1 VIGRLLSGVLF
12 AALGY
17 ALPLV
22 GSGSLGHD
30 FRPWLAMTSALL
42 LVFAQP
48 TLSREEARAARATDR
63 GSAPLIMAL
72 SLGSQVAASLELR
85 AGTACSGAAVACGL
99 ALVLLGSVVRVA
111 AIRAL
116 GKAFTA
122 TVHVGADHRLVQE
135 GLYRRLRHPSYV
147 GALLALIG
155 VPILFSAWWAAAFTL
170 VVMSF
175 AYTRRI
181 RLEERAL
188 LERHGAAYQDYRAR
202 TAMLIPGLW

>member
-1 VIGRLLSGVLF
+1 MIARLLSAVLF

-22 GSGSLGHD
+22 GSGSLAHD
-30 FRPWLAMTSALL
+30 VRPWLAMTSALL

-48 TLSREEARAARATDR
+48 TLSREEARATRATDR

-72 SLGSQVAASLELR
+72 SLASQVLASLELR
-85 AGTACSGAAVACGL
+85 AGTVASAPAVVSGL
-99 ALVLLGSVVRVA
+99 ALVLLGSLIRVA
-111 AIRAL
+111 AIHTL

-122 TVHVGADHRLVQE
+122 TVQVDADHRLVQQ
-135 GLYRRLRHPSYV
+135 GLYRHLRHPSYL

-155 VPILFSAWWAAAFTL
+155 VPVLFSAWWATAFTA
-170 VVMSF
+170 VAMSF
-175 AYTRRI
+175 AYLRRI

-188 LERHGAAYQDYRAR
+188 LERHGTAYRDYRAR
-202 TAMLIPGLW
+202 TALVIPGLW

>member
-1 VIGRLLSGVLF
+1 MIGRLLSAVLF
-12 AALGY
+12 AGLAY

-30 FRPWLAMTSALL
+30 VRPWLAMTSALV

-48 TLSREEARAARATDR
+48 TLSREQARATRATDR

-72 SLGSQVAASLELR
+72 SLASQVTASLELR
-85 AGTACSGAAVACGL
+85 AGTAVSAAAVACGL
-99 ALVLLGSVVRVA
+99 ALVVLGSVIRLS
-111 AIRAL
+111 AIHTL

-122 TVHVGADHRLVQE
+122 TVQVDADHRLVHE
-135 GLYRRLRHPSYV
+135 GIYRRLRHPSYL
-147 GALLALIG
+147 GAFLALIG
-155 VPILFSAWWAAAFTL
+155 VPILFSAWWATALTVA
-170 VVMSF
+170 VMSF
-175 AYTRRI
+175 AYMRRI

-188 LERHGAAYQDYRAR
+188 LEKHGAAYRDYRAR

>member
-1 VIGRLLSGVLF
+1 MIGRLLSAVMF

-17 ALPLV
+17 ALPLL
-22 GSGSLGHD
+22 GSGSLAHD
-30 FRPWLAMTSALL
+30 FRPWIAMTSAFL

-48 TLSREEARAARATDR
+48 TLSKEEARASRAADR

-85 AGTACSGAAVACGL
+85 AGTTVSAANVGCGV

-111 AIRAL
+111 AIRTL

-122 TVHVGADHRLVQE
+122 TVHVDADHRLVQQ
-135 GLYRRLRHPSYV
+135 GLYRRVRHPSYL

-155 VPILFSAWWAAAFTL
+155 VPILFSAGWATALTF

-175 AYTRRI
+175 AYRRRI

-188 LERHGAAYQDYRAR
+188 LERHGAAYEDYRAR

>member
-1 VIGRLLSGVLF
+1 VIGRLLSAVLF

-22 GSGSLGHD
+22 GSGSLEHD
-30 FRPWLAMTSALL
+30 FRPWLAMASALL

-48 TLSREEARAARATDR
+48 TLSKQEARATRANDR

-72 SLGSQVAASLELR
+72 SLGSQIMASLELR
-85 AGTACSGAAVACGL
+85 AGTAVSAAAVACGL
-99 ALVLLGSVVRVA
+99 ALVLLGSAVRVA
-111 AIRAL
+111 AIRTL

-122 TVHVGADHRLVQE
+122 TVQVDVDHRLVQH
-135 GLYRRLRHPSYV
+135 GLYARLRHPSYL

-155 VPILFSAWWAAAFTL
+155 VPVMFSAWWAAALTML
-170 VVMSF
+170 VMSF
-175 AYTRRI
+175 AYARRI

-188 LERHGAAYQDYRAR
+188 LERHGAAYRDYCAR